1 MSIEKK
7 CETCSLDGRCL
18 YQSIETN
25 CIDGHYIPKEE
36 LVRED
41 ERNKILTLL
50 NSDLE
55 TLDLSE
61 CDNILLNENSAVANY
76 IKSVKE
82 LLEKEK

>member
-7 CETCSLDGRCL
+7 CD
-18 YQSIETN
+18 N
-25 CIDGHYIPKEE
+25 CYLGKNCELRDECITSCYHFMPKEE
-36 LVRED
+36 VVRED
-41 ERNKILTLL
+41 ERNKIITLL

-61 CDNILLNENSAVANY
+61 HDNMLLNENSAVANY
-76 IKSVKE
+76 IKSVKA